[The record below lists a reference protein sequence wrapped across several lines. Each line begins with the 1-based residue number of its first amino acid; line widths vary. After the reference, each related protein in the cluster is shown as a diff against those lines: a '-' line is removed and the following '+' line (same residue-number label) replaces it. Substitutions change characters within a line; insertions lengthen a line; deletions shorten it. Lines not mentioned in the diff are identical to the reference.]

1 MLVLCK
7 QIKKLFKKRKEA
19 ESILKNMLLNNK
31 IDYHRK
37 KIESNNQFEKKLMK
51 INYKNLEN

>member
-7 QIKKLFKKRKEA
+7 HIKKLCKKRKEA
-19 ESILKNMLLNNK
+19 ESILKNMLLNNE

-37 KIESNNQFEKKLMK
+37 KIESDNQFERKLMK
-51 INYKNLEN
+51 INYKN

>member
-7 QIKKLFKKRKEA
+7 QIKKLIKKRKEA
-19 ESILKNMLLNNK
+19 ESILKNMLLNNE

-37 KIESNNQFEKKLMK
+37 
-51 INYKNLEN
+51 

>member
-7 QIKKLFKKRKEA
+7 QIKKLIKKRKEA
-19 ESILKNMLLNNK
+19 ESILKNMLLNNE

-37 KIESNNQFEKKLMK
+37 KIESDNQFERKLMK
-51 INYKNLEN
+51 INYKN